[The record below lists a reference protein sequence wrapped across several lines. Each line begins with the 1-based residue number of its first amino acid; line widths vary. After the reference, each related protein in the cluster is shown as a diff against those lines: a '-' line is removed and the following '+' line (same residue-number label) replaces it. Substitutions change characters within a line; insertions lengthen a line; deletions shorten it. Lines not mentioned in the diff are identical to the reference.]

1 MGENEALGACN
12 LPKVILSV
20 VGLYLGIIP
29 RTFLLLKPML
39 FLFYSTLFGFR
50 DFSKCKIT

>member
-20 VGLYLGIIP
+20 VGLSSIIP